1 MLRYLGV
8 LCFALQS
15 QLLYM
20 QAKMLSMLQIVGF
33 YKNRKERH
41 GGAKKLWCV
50 CCILVLVCSCKER
63 PYSIAEEDVRYFFE
77 TIRKV
82 HPDPYLFLSQ
92 AAFDSLEQAVLADCK
107 NLYRASDLNLRL
119 MQCNHY
125 FDGHTFCG
133 IRYGV
138 GKAFRFPM
146 QVYGR
151 DSVVWLPTGER
162 VVGIDTFSIG
172 DYLQQVKCMLP
183 HDMHPKSRNEYAVQ
197 GTYFYLLNGGKFP
210 AYMELTDGEKMRKVS
225 YTHAEMMALDT
236 LQLSKSCPWRAY
248 YCQDSMAVLEFN
260 TCKGDIVAWQELVHE
275 FFDQVEKK
283 GIRHVF
289 VDVRRNG
296 GGIDSFA
303 WVVLKALQF
312 SGEMLTERKE
322 MSAAGQ
328 KAYNKLH
335 RSIREAHKEYYADT
349 LVFGKAKYCGTHA
362 VEIDFWL
369 PNKSGYDGNF
379 YVVQGHRT
387 YSAGSFVCFG
397 AKGMYGHTVLVGGEC
412 GQAMPMF
419 GNRVQYALPNTGI
432 PFYVG
437 TTKNEYLGD
446 FRMEEGFLQPDVP
459 FEFQRQDTILTE
471 ELRQIVQLSAGVT
484 R

>member
-1 MLRYLGV
+1 MLRYLG
-8 LCFALQS
+8 FALQS

-41 GGAKKLWCV
+41 GGAKKLWCI

-162 VVGIDTFSIG
+162 VVGIDTFPIG
-172 DYLQQVKCMLP
+172 DYLQQVRCMLP

-197 GTYFYLLNGGKFP
+197 SAYFYLLNAGEFP
-210 AYMELTDGEKMRKVS
+210 TFVELADGEKVRKVS
-225 YTHAEMMALDT
+225 YTRAEMAVLDT
-236 LQLSKSCPWRAY
+236 LLPGESCSWRAY

-260 TCKGDIVAWQELVHE
+260 TCMGDIAAWQELVHE

-296 GGIDSFA
+296 GGNS
-303 WVVLKALQF
+303 VF
-312 SGEMLTERKE
+312 SWIFC
-322 MSAAGQ
+322 
-328 KAYNKLH
+328 NKLKYSGKSLVN
-335 RSIREAHKEYYADT
+335 RRKVTVKGVKDFNKLNNSLQEDKE
-349 LVFGKAKYCGTHA
+349 GYCFDSLLLGN
-362 VEIDFWL
+362 VRRYGFFKWEVDYWL
-369 PNKSGYDGNF
+369 PNKSGYDGNL

-412 GQAMPMF
+412 GQSMPMF

-446 FRMEEGFLQPDVP
+446 FRMKGGFLQPDVP